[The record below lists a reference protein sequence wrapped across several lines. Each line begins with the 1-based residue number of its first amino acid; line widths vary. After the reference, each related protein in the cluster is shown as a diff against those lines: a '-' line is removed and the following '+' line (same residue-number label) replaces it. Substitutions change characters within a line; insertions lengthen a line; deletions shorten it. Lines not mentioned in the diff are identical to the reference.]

1 MENAKPVSKPTSTAS
16 SPSGHRVRRAVID
29 IGTNSVKLLV
39 AEVSGNRVEPL
50 VERSEQTRLG
60 RGFYE
65 TRRLQP
71 DALAHTARVVAE
83 FAAQAREL
91 GTVALRVIATSAARD
106 AANSAEL
113 TAAVQK
119 ASGLPVEIISGE
131 QEADWAFRGVTSD
144 PLFTGQP
151 LLIVD
156 VGGGSTEFILGEGDR
171 QRFRH
176 SYALGTVR
184 LLEHLPHSDP
194 PTHAEWARCRAAVDG
209 YIEQVV
215 HPVVASELR
224 SFAARAVQLVGT
236 GGTTSVM
243 ARIELNMT
251 DFDRDRI
258 EALRLSREQVR
269 RQRERLWSLPLADRK
284 KIVGLPAD
292 RADVILTG
300 VPIYEALME
309 RFDFPELRVS
319 TRGVRFAA
327 VMEADGEN

>member
-1 MENAKPVSKPTSTAS
+1 MENAKPVSKPTSAAS

-106 AANSAEL
+106 AVNSAEL
-113 TAAVQK
+113 T
-119 ASGLPVEIISGE
+119 
-131 QEADWAFRGVTSD
+131 
-144 PLFTGQP
+144 
-151 LLIVD
+151 
-156 VGGGSTEFILGEGDR
+156 
-171 QRFRH
+171 
-176 SYALGTVR
+176 
-184 LLEHLPHSDP
+184 
-194 PTHAEWARCRAAVDG
+194 RCRAAVDG
-209 YIEQVV
+209 YIERVV

-224 SFAARAVQLVGT
+224 SFASRAVQLVGT

-269 RQRERLWSLPLADRK
+269 RQRERLWSLPL
-284 KIVGLPAD
+284 
-292 RADVILTG
+292 
-300 VPIYEALME
+300 
-309 RFDFPELRVS
+309 
-319 TRGVRFAA
+319 
-327 VMEADGEN
+327 